1 MIEVRNLSFSYP
13 GENRRAVNSIA
24 FEVEP
29 GEIFGFLGPSG
40 AGKSTTQKILI
51 GLLRGYGG
59 EVRVL
64 GKRLED
70 WGTDYYECVGVSF
83 ELPNHYQKLTA
94 IENLSFFRSLY
105 SVPSEDPRGLLAMV
119 GLENDADTRVSKF
132 SKGMQ
137 MRLTF
142 VRALLHRP
150 ALIFLDEPTSG
161 LDPTNARRIQEII
174 LKLKDEGRTVFLTT
188 HDMAVA
194 ERLCDRVAFIVD
206 GGIAATD
213 SPRQLKLQRGE
224 RRVRVEYGDGECT
237 SKQEFSLDGLGNNE
251 RFLALL
257 RGQRIETIHTGEATL
272 EDIFVETTGRTLV

>member
-13 GENRRAVNSIA
+13 GNDHRAVNGIT
-24 FEVEP
+24 FGVEP

-64 GKRLED
+64 GKRLEG
-70 WGTDYYECVGVSF
+70 WGADYYERVGVSF

-94 IENLSFFRSLY
+94 LENLDFFRSLY
-105 SVPSEDPRGLLAMV
+105 FVPSEDPRRLLAMV

-150 ALIFLDEPTSG
+150 ALLFLDEPTSG
-161 LDPTNARRIQEII
+161 LDPTNSRRIQEII

-206 GGIAATD
+206 GEIAAID
-213 SPRQLKLQRGE
+213 SPRRLKLERGE
-224 RRVRVEYGDGECT
+224 RRVRVEYGDEERT
-237 SKQEFSLDGLGNNE
+237 RKQEFSLDGLGDNE

-272 EDIFVETTGRTLV
+272 EDIFVETTGKALV